1 MSLLTILLNAGAE
14 SGGMSVLDLIALL
27 VFLAAVF
34 TFINIHYIK
43 LPATIGL
50 MLLALAMS
58 ISIVAIGAFYP
69 PLREGAEGIMNNFD
83 FTDVLLNIMLN
94 FLLFSGA
101 LHVDFQ
107 KIKEEAVPVLLLAT
121 FGTLISTFLIGTVMF
136 YAFQLLSLSFE
147 VEFIHCLLF
156 GALISPTDPIA
167 VLAILKTTKISKNL
181 SIKIEGESL
190 FNDGIGVVVFL
201 TILAVAQA
209 AGSGGETPDAMAVMG
224 LFGQEVFGGILMG
237 LALGFFGY
245 YILEVID
252 NEHMELEVLTTLS
265 LVLVGGQVAV
275 AFHLSG
281 PLCMVV
287 MGLIIGQGNS
297 EDTEGEGIAGE
308 YVLKFWELVDEAL
321 NAILFI
327 LIGLEVLVIAFEM
340 DYIYAGLIAIVVN
353 LLCRFIGIS
362 LPLGVMTGIQKIF
375 KRYKPMDKGT
385 VPILTWG
392 GLRGGLSV
400 ALALSLHEP
409 FKQMG
414 HENVADLITTIT
426 YIVALFSILVQ
437 GLSIQKLVK
446 KYAA

>member
-1 MSLLTILLNAGAE
+1 MSILSILLNTGAE
-14 SGGMSVLDLIALL
+14 TSGMSVLDLIALL

-58 ISIVAIGAFYP
+58 ISVVAIGIFYP
-69 PLREGAEGIMNNFD
+69 PLREGAEAIMKNFD

-94 FLLFSGA
+94 FLLFAGA

-107 KIKEEAVPVLLLAT
+107 KIKEEAAPVLILAT
-121 FGTLISTFLIGTVMF
+121 VGTLISTFLVATSIYYVIG
-136 YAFQLLSLSFE
+136 LLDIGFE
-147 VEFIHCLLF
+147 IQYIHCLLF

-167 VLAILKTTKISKNL
+167 VLAILKTTNISKNL

-209 AGSGGETPDAMAVMG
+209 SSGGGEAPDAMAVLG
-224 LFGQEVFGGILMG
+224 LFGQEVFGGVLMG

-265 LVLVGGQVAV
+265 LVLIGGQVAV
-275 AFHLSG
+275 ALHLSG

-287 MGLIIGQGNS
+287 MGLVIGQGNS
-297 EDTEGEGIAGE
+297 EDIAEEGIAGD

-327 LIGLEVLVIAFEM
+327 LIGLQILIIAFELN
-340 DYIYAGLIAIVVN
+340 YLYAGLIAILIT
-353 LLCRFIGIS
+353 LLCRFVGIGI
-362 LPLGVMTGIQKIF
+362 PLIIMGFFRKME
-375 KRYKPMDKGT
+375 KGT
-385 VPILTWG
+385 IPILTWG

-400 ALALSLHEP
+400 ALALSLHNQLGEGGN
-409 FKQMG
+409 QI
-414 HENVADLITTIT
+414 ADFITAIT
-426 YIVALFSILVQ
+426 YVVALFSILIQ
-437 GLSIQKLVK
+437 GLTIEKLVK
-446 KYAA
+446 SYDSNS